1 MSAVAAIR
9 LIVGSDHAGRRL
21 RLAVADAL
29 LHAGHQVLDIGY
41 DGEGSVDY
49 PAIAAQLARQV
60 AQGEASLGVLCC
72 ATGVGMSMAANRVV
86 GVRAAVC
93 THALMAGM
101 ARAHNDANVLCLGE
115 QIVGT
120 NLALR
125 IVQAFV
131 DGRFEGGRHAR
142 RVGQLGELEGAD

>member
-1 MSAVAAIR
+1 M
-9 LIVGSDHAGRRL
+9 VGSDHAGRRL
-21 RLAVADAL
+21 RLAVAEVL
-29 LHAGHQVLDIGY
+29 LHAGHQVLDIGF
-41 DGEGSVDY
+41 DGEGSADY
-49 PAIAAQLARQV
+49 PGIAAQLARQV
-60 AQGEASLGVLCC
+60 AQGEARLGILCC
-72 ATGVGMSMAANRVV
+72 ATGVGMSMAANRVA
-86 GVRAAVC
+86 GARAALC
-93 THALMAGM
+93 THALMASL

-142 RVGQLGELEGAD
+142 RVGQLQELDHVG